1 MSISGGAVVTV
12 ELLVDVEFV
21 AFTVG
26 AGVAETELLTNV
38 VTGAIDTDGAT
49 EDDDMGTKVGAV
61 TEDTGAVI
69 SEVEFS
75 SARDDGVKF
84 GAENKLVDGSVES
97 KVSELPD
104 SKIAAAKTAPRDRTP
119 RNTAVAS
126 ADPRPKRGILE
137 PS

>member
-1 MSISGGAVVTV
+1 M
-12 ELLVDVEFV
+12 EFV
-21 AFTVG
+21 AFNVG
-26 AGVAETELLTNV
+26 AGVAKTELLTNV

-61 TEDTGAVI
+61 I
-69 SEVEFS
+69 NEVEPS
-75 SARDDGVKF
+75 LAKDDGVKF

-104 SKIAAAKTAPRDRTP
+104 SKTAAAKTAPRDRTP
-119 RNTAVAS
+119 KNTAVAS
-126 ADPRPKRGILE
+126 ADPKPNRGILE